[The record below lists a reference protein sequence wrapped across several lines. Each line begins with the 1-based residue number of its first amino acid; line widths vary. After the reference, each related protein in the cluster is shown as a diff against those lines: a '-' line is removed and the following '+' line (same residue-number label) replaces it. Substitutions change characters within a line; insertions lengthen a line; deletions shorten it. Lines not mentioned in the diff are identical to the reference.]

1 LDPDALAPWA
11 EARHKHGGPADLADD
26 PDLRAEIQSA
36 VDDANRSV
44 SQAESIRRFTVVP
57 GDWTEEAG
65 QLTPSLKLRRSVVMS
80 ELRRE
85 VDALYE

>member
-1 LDPDALAPWA
+1 M
-11 EARHKHGGPADLADD
+11 
-26 PDLRAEIQSA
+26 
-36 VDDANRSV
+36 DDANRSV

-57 GDWTEEAG
+57 DDWTEEAG